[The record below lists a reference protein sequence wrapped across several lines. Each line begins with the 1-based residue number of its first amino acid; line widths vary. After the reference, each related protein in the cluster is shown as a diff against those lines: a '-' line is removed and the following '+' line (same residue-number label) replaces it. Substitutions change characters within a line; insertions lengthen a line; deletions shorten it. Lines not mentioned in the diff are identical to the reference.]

1 MNLQDHTRVGERSHM
16 PATQF
21 IFAERHLLWAARAM
35 GFEDRRNQAYRMG
48 MFEHVASKRFQ
59 RAVGQCLIAGLV
71 PVLLTVI
78 CYRLHFNLAMASLL
92 YVVVVVLLARLGNL
106 ASSIIASIVAAL
118 CLAHL
123 APPAYSFRM
132 DDPLD
137 DLAVATFLISSLII
151 ARLVFNLRRSAE
163 EALSSVDRRL
173 IDAEERERNR
183 IAGSLHGD
191 VDQRFALLAVNF
203 DQLRRNVPNPTV
215 EVLTRMDEL
224 QEQIN
229 QISDD
234 IRALA
239 YSVHS
244 PKLELLGLVECV
256 RGFCKEFEHKRKVEI
271 HFKSCDLPTP
281 PPLDNSF
288 ALYRVLQ
295 EALDNAAKHSAVRQF
310 AVELFQASDTIHL
323 AVSDP
328 GVGFDPKVA
337 KQGSGLGL
345 ASMKE
350 RLKLV
355 QGTLSIQSK
364 TERGTRIDATVPVN
378 PNR

>member
-1 MNLQDHTRVGERSHM
+1 
-16 PATQF
+16 
-21 IFAERHLLWAARAM
+21 M
-35 GFEDRRNQAYRMG
+35 GI
-48 MFEHVASKRFQ
+48 FEHVASRRFP
-59 RAVGQCLIAGLV
+59 RAVGQCLAASLALV
-71 PVLLTVI
+71 LVTAV
-78 CYRLHFNLAMASLL
+78 CYRFHLNVATASLL
-92 YVVVVVLLARLGNL
+92 YVIVVVLLARVGNL
-106 ASSIIASIVAAL
+106 ASSIVASSVAAL

-123 APPAYSFRM
+123 APPAYSFRI

-137 DLAVATFLISSLII
+137 DVAVAAFSITSLII
-151 ARLVFNLRRSAE
+151 ARLVFKLRRLTE
-163 EALSSVDRRL
+163 EALASVDRRL
-173 IDAEERERNR
+173 IDAEERERHR
-183 IAGSLHGD
+183 IASSLHGD
-191 VDQRFALLAVNF
+191 VDQWFALLAVNF

-224 QEQIN
+224 QKQID

-244 PKLELLGLVECV
+244 PKLELLGLVECM
-256 RGFCKEFEHKRKVEI
+256 RSFCQEFEHQRKVEI

-281 PPLDNSF
+281 PPLGNSF

-323 AVSDP
+323 TVSDP
-328 GVGFDPKVA
+328 GVGFDPKVE
-337 KQGSGLGL
+337 KHGSGLGL

-355 QGTLSIQSK
+355 KGTLSIESK

>member
-1 MNLQDHTRVGERSHM
+1 M

-21 IFAERHLLWAARAM
+21 IFAERRPPGPRERMDFA
-35 GFEDRRNQAYRMG
+35 DSRNQAYRMG
-48 MFEHVASKRFQ
+48 IFEHVASRRFH
-59 RAVGQCLIAGLV
+59 RAVGQCLIASLV
-71 PVLLTVI
+71 LVLLTAV
-78 CYRLHFNLAMASLL
+78 CYRLHLNVATASLL
-92 YVVVVVLLARLGNL
+92 YVIVVVLLARVGNL
-106 ASSIIASIVAAL
+106 ASSIVASSIAAL

-123 APPAYSFRM
+123 APPAYSFRI

-137 DLAVATFLISSLII
+137 DVAVAAFLITSLII
-151 ARLVFNLRRSAE
+151 ARLVFKLRRLNE

-173 IDAEERERNR
+173 IDAEERERHR
-183 IAGSLHGD
+183 IASSLHGD

-203 DQLRRNVPNPTV
+203 DQLRRNVLNPTV

-224 QEQIN
+224 QKQID

-239 YSVHS
+239 YSVQS
-244 PKLELLGLVECV
+244 PKLKLLGLVECI
-256 RGFCKEFEHKRKVEI
+256 RSFCQEFEHQRKVEI

-281 PPLDNSF
+281 PPLANSF

-323 AVSDP
+323 TVSDP

-337 KQGSGLGL
+337 KHGSGLGL

-355 QGTLSIQSK
+355 KGTLSIESK

-378 PNR
+378 SNG